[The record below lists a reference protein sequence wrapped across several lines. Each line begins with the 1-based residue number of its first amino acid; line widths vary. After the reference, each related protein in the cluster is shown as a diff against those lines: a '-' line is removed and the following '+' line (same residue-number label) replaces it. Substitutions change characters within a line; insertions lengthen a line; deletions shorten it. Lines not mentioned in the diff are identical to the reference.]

1 MVSQWYKENI
11 EWRCMMV
18 RKGNHVEYERKGG
31 NALTPKK
38 EWRERQW
45 LVPGGGHISGSKMFL
60 PVEVLFE

>member
-1 MVSQWYKENI
+1 
-11 EWRCMMV
+11 MMV

-45 LVPGGGHISGSKMFL
+45 LVPGGGHFSGSKMFL